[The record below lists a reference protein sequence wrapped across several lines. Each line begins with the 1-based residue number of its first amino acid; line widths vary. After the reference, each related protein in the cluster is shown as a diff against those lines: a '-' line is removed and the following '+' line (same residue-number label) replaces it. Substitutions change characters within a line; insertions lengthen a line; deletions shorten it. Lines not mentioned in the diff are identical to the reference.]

1 MKSYLGMAWNFSDV
15 EAAREHLRDFKDMS
29 VVIRANNKPD
39 FDLLTKAKCKM
50 HGMKNVRVL
59 DGTKEP
65 KIYHFD

>member
-1 MKSYLGMAWNFSDV
+1 MKSYLGMTWNFSDV
-15 EAAREHLRDFKDMS
+15 EAAREHLKDFKDMS

-39 FDLLTKAKCKM
+39 FELLTKAKRKM
-50 HGMKNVRVL
+50 HGMKKVRVL

>member
-1 MKSYLGMAWNFSDV
+1 
-15 EAAREHLRDFKDMS
+15 MS

-39 FDLLTKAKCKM
+39 FDLADQSQMQYAWHEK
-50 HGMKNVRVL
+50 VRVM

>member
-1 MKSYLGMAWNFSDV
+1 MKSYLGMTWNFSDV
-15 EAAREHLRDFKDMS
+15 EAAREHLKDFKDMS

-39 FDLLTKAKCKM
+39 FDLLTKAKRKM
-50 HGMKNVRVL
+50 HGMKKVRVL

>member
-1 MKSYLGMAWNFSDV
+1 MKLYLGMAWNFGDV
-15 EAAREHLRDFKDMS
+15 KAAREHLKDFKDMS

-50 HGMKNVRVL
+50 HGMNKVRVL